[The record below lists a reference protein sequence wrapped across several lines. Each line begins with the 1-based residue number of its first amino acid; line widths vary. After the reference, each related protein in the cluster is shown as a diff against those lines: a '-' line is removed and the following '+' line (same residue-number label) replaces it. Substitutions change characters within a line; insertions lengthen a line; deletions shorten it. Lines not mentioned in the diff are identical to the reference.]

1 MSDETVSNQPD
12 DQNLVEDAIADDA
25 VAARRGQVG
34 PLGIAAAIVF
44 GLFYAYALWS
54 ALSQLIDL
62 PSDEKGIAAVG
73 LFVPIVTY
81 VLAFVIGRRRN
92 VGDKALIYLAGLAVV
107 AALGLSII
115 GFENYALL
123 AGR

>member
-1 MSDETVSNQPD
+1 MSDVTRD
-12 DQNLVEDAIADDA
+12 DNENPIEQAVTDDA
-25 VAARRGQVG
+25 TATARGQVG

-44 GLFYAYALWS
+44 GLFYAYALWA

-62 PSDEKGIAAVG
+62 PSGEKGLGTIG
-73 LFVPIVTY
+73 LFVPPVTY
-81 VLAFVIGRRRN
+81 VLAFLLGRRRN
-92 VGDKALIYLAGLAVV
+92 IGDKALLYIAGLVAV

-123 AGR
+123 AS